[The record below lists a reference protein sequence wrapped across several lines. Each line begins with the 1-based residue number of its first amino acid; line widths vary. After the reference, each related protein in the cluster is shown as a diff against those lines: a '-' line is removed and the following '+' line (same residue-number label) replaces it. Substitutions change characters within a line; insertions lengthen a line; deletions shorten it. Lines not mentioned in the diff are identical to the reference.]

1 MHVVRHN
8 NEAPDADVVLGRAL
22 AIRHKRA
29 LNGLGREDTAP
40 EVRVEGNEI
49 HRWIIFLK
57 DAVQARGFCLALH
70 EHDNRCSAVGQLE
83 QECLRAK
90 SQGPLRQ
97 RTLQHRRKIFAR

>member
-1 MHVVRHN
+1 MHVVRHI

-57 DAVQARGFCLALH
+57 DAVQARGFALRFTSTTTVVARSVSW
-70 EHDNRCSAVGQLE
+70 NKNV
-83 QECLRAK
+83 LRAK
-90 SQGPLRQ
+90 VRV
-97 RTLQHRRKIFAR
+97 R